1 MDITLI
7 STKEA
12 AKLLNLHPNSLP
24 RFREQNGWLLN
35 AHYVKVGRKTLYVQE
50 LLLHW
55 LVNQDNLA
63 LHQQVVEDF
72 RRQFSR
78 ANFKKSFNKS
88 QNRN

>member
-7 STKEA
+7 STQEA

-24 RFREQNGWLLN
+24 RFREQHGWLRN

-55 LVNQDNLA
+55 LVNQDNPA
-63 LHQQVVEDF
+63 LHWQVVEDF

-78 ANFKKSFNKS
+78 ENFKRAFTKS
-88 QNRN
+88 QKAK